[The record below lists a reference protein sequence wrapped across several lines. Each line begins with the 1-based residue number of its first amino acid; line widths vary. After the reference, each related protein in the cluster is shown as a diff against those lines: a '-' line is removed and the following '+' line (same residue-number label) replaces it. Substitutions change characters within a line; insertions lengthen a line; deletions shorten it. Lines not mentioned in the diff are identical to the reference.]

1 MSLAWAPRPLWK
13 WACRTLQEKG
23 AGAEQNSWIK
33 SHLKWLLCRVE
44 QCQTHFLHYQRL
56 RLLCDGQSQ
65 FFTIPPQS
73 DSRSIAS
80 AAVYQY
86 DCSYYI
92 RLKKIFWAFLS
103 GGPCVSVCVCVGG
116 GGGVLAFGY
125 IRCYRRNLYSWVWNS
140 YRREKIRSSS
150 VVYWAL
156 KPHL

>member
-13 WACRTLQEKG
+13 RARRTLQEKS
-23 AGAEQNSWIK
+23 ADAEQNSRIK

-65 FFTIPPQS
+65 FFTISPAKWQQIY
-73 DSRSIAS
+73 RVCCCLSIW
-80 AAVYQY
+80 
-86 DCSYYI
+86 
-92 RLKKIFWAFLS
+92 LLLLHKIEEDFLS
-103 GGPCVSVCVCVGG
+103 ISFRWAVCEW
-116 GGGVLAFGY
+116 GGGVLSFGY